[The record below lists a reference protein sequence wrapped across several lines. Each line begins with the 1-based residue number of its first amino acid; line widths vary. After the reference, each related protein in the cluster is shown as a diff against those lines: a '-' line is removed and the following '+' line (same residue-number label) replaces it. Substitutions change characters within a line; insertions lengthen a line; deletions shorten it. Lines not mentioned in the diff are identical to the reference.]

1 MSKDNNLDY
10 HSDFKEAIENNAV
23 LVNCLIEGEK
33 YPKKPYRKTRWNLT
47 FQENS
52 LLITE
57 TIRKNEENTVMK
69 IDFNQIREIEVEIAK
84 QFLGEFPG
92 PFATTF
98 LVSKL
103 RIKYLL
109 TDKEIVLLCEGLA
122 AIPPVIAYIK
132 KSEVP
137 IRDVL
142 SLEELF
148 SQKGGQAAKEYLEKH
163 YDKLAQENGIEATV
177 YQNRKNI

>member
-1 MSKDNNLDY
+1 MSKDHNIDY

-47 FQENS
+47 FQEDS
-52 LLITE
+52 LLVTE
-57 TIRKNEENTVMK
+57 TARNKEENAAMK

-122 AIPPVIAYIK
+122 VIPDVIAYLK
-132 KSEVP
+132 KREVP
-137 IRDVL
+137 IRDLL

-148 SQKGGQAAKEYLEKH
+148 SQKGVQAAKEYLEKH

-177 YQNRKNI
+177 YQNRKTI